1 MVKVPAALVNELES
15 VLMGLLKRTGS
26 ESRRGVEM
34 RTPNTVS
41 LSQIS
46 PHSDFAI
53 SFTVFIP
60 QNMCLRLVSLRKW
73 NPACTSKDCRR
84 WRLNGWSRG
93 RQGGINLKKEFLRAL
108 VDKKKLSASATGDV
122 SLGW

>member
-1 MVKVPAALVNELES
+1 
-15 VLMGLLKRTGS
+15 
-26 ESRRGVEM
+26 M

-53 SFTVFIP
+53 SFTMFIP

-84 WRLNGWSRG
+84 WRFDGWSRG
-93 RQGGINLKKEFLRAL
+93 RQRGVKFKKKILRVLVNKKQPFSNAGGEVFPCGGIFLE
-108 VDKKKLSASATGDV
+108 G
-122 SLGW
+122 